1 MVKNNR
7 TYIEKADLA
16 LADLVTGGGVL
27 KPVAAKR
34 FIRLMIKQSELL
46 QQVTAVPMPAPS
58 YTVPKIKFSQRV
70 LRPEPTSGALTP
82 AQRSKP
88 DINSITLEAR
98 PFKAEVRL
106 PDQVLEENVEE
117 GDLRQTIM
125 TMLAEACAR
134 DMEDVVINGDTA
146 SPIPDLAAL
155 DGVLKRAVSH
165 LVDAAATPL
174 SKEHLTDLLQALP
187 SEYARLRKQMR
198 FYTSVNAELNYRK
211 TLSDRE
217 TVAGDKYLEGDAP
230 ILSSGVPLTPVSL
243 WPENLGAT
251 ADQTCVLLTHPK
263 NIYVGIRRRI
273 KLETD
278 RDISA
283 GETIIVARMS
293 FDVQIADELG
303 VAKAINVQL

>member
-1 MVKNNR
+1 MVKSNR
-7 TYIEKADLA
+7 TYLEKADLA
-16 LADLVTGGGVL
+16 LADLVTGGGIL

-34 FIRLMIKQSELL
+34 FIRLLIKQSELL
-46 QQVTAVPMPAPS
+46 QQVTAVPMPAPEF
-58 YTVPKIKFSQRV
+58 TVPKIKLSQRV
-70 LRPEPTSGALTP
+70 LRPEPVSGPLTP
-82 AQRSKP
+82 AQRSAP
-88 DINSITLEAR
+88 EINSITLRAQ

-106 PDQVLEENVEE
+106 PDMVLEDNVEE
-117 GDLRQTIM
+117 GALRQTIM
-125 TMLAEACAR
+125 TMLAEACSR

-146 SPIPDLAAL
+146 SPDPDLAQL
-155 DGVLKRAVSH
+155 DGVLKQAVSH
-165 LVDAAATPL
+165 IVDAAGTPL

-198 FYTSVNAELNYRK
+198 FYTAVNAELNYRK

-217 TVAGDKYLEGDAP
+217 TGAGDKYLETDAP
-230 ILSSGVPLTPVSL
+230 IVSSGVPLTPIAL
-243 WPENLGAT
+243 WPENLGPT
-251 ADQTCVLLTHPK
+251 GDQTCALLTHPK
-263 NIYVGIRRRI
+263 NVYVGIRRRI

-293 FDVQIADELG
+293 FDVQLSDEHG